1 MGLLDRQ
8 SRENVG
14 RAVPVLPGQRQSLAR
29 ISGPD
34 AEGQL
39 VTITLTTPMLDATAG
54 AEGDE
59 PEASAVILW
68 GSGGTNAEAEV
79 DFARGL
85 VLSVAGSAI
94 EVVGRNDARPDA
106 PGARSLTLGAFIAQG
121 GRPAGEGQR
130 PRRTLRT
137 NELVAGAA
145 PVVLEVPR
153 FAARVELLASPAGAA
168 FLADGQTRG
177 GLSLYQLDAPGS
189 YPLAS
194 GARRLVVTNP
204 GGPPV
209 RVVAV
214 FAIAL

>member
-39 VTITLTTPMLDATAG
+39 VTITLTTPTIDGGGAG
-54 AEGDE
+54 EE

-79 DFARGL
+79 DFARGI

-94 EVVGRNDARPDA
+94 EVVGRNEARPDA

-137 NELVAGAA
+137 DELVAGAA
-145 PVVLEVPR
+145 PTVLEVPR
-153 FAARVELLASPAGAA
+153 FAARVELFASPARGP
-168 FLADGQTRG
+168 FLVDVQTRG
-177 GLSLYQLDAPGS
+177 GVSLYQLDTPGS

-194 GARRLVVTNP
+194 AARRLLVSNS
-204 GGPPV
+204 GGAPV
-209 RVVAV
+209 RIVAV

>member
-1 MGLLDRQ
+1 
-8 SRENVG
+8 
-14 RAVPVLPGQRQSLAR
+14 VLPGQRQSLAR

-39 VTITLTTPMLDATAG
+39 LTITLTTPTTDGAAG
-54 AEGDE
+54 EE
-59 PEASAVILW
+59 PEASAVVIW

-85 VLSVAGSAI
+85 VLSVAASAV
-94 EVVGRNDARPDA
+94 EVIGRNDARPDA
-106 PGARSLTLGAFIAQG
+106 PGARSLTLGAFVAQG

-137 NELVAGAA
+137 ADLVVGADPA
-145 PVVLEVPR
+145 VLEVPR
-153 FAARVELLASPAGAA
+153 FASRVEVFASPARGA
-168 FLADGQTRG
+168 FLADVQTRG
-177 GLSLYQLDAPGS
+177 GASLYELDAPGS

-194 GARRLVVTNP
+194 SARRLVVSNP

-209 RVVAV
+209 RIVAV